1 MIRAVV
7 TGAGRLMG
15 ALIMRHIYNSE
26 GIEIAGAMERE
37 GHPLIGTDVGEVI
50 GMDRT
55 GHLITDLFTMTARD
69 ADVIIDFIPHE
80 TNLKYLR
87 IAAERKIPI
96 VIGTGG
102 LDESELVTVMEMST
116 RTRCILAPHMGYDDI
131 FAWTAIRAAK
141 WIVHQRNGLYDLQD
155 IKSF

>member
-15 ALIMRHIYNSE
+15 ALIMRHIYNSD
-26 GIEIAGAMERE
+26 GIEVGGAMERE
-37 GHPLIGTDVGEVI
+37 GHPLIGTDIGEVI
-50 GMDRT
+50 GMENT
-55 GHLITDLFTMTARD
+55 GHVITDRFTMTSREV
-69 ADVIIDFIPHE
+69 DVIIDFIPHE
-80 TNLKYLR
+80 TDLKYLR
-87 IAAERKIPI
+87 ISAERNIPI

-102 LDESELVTVMEMST
+102 LDKSELVTVLETSA

-131 FAWTAIRAAK
+131 FAWAAIRAAK
-141 WIVHQRNGLYDLQD
+141 WIVHQKNGLYDLQD

>member
-15 ALIMRHIYNSE
+15 AIIMRHIYNSD
-26 GIEIAGAMERE
+26 GIEIAAAMERE
-37 GHPLIGTDVGEVI
+37 GHPLIGTDIGEVI
-50 GMDRT
+50 GLEDT
-55 GHLITDLFTMTARD
+55 GHIITDLFTMTHRD

-87 IAAERKIPI
+87 ISAERNIPI
-96 VIGTGG
+96 VIGTSG
-102 LDESELVTVMEMST
+102 LNPSELALISEASA

-131 FAWTAIRAAK
+131 FAWAAIRAAK
-141 WIVHQRNGLYDLQD
+141 WIVHQKNGLYDLQD

>member
-15 ALIMRHIYNSE
+15 ALIMRHIFNTD
-26 GIEIAGAMERE
+26 GIELAGAMERE
-37 GHPLIGTDVGEVI
+37 GHPLIGTDIGEII
-50 GMDRT
+50 GMDKT
-55 GHLITDLFTMTARD
+55 GYIISDLFTMTRRE

-87 IAAERKIPI
+87 IAAERNIPI
-96 VIGTGG
+96 VIGTSG
-102 LDESELVTVMEMST
+102 LNDFELAAISEASA
-116 RTRCILAPHMGYDDI
+116 RTPCILAPHMGFDDI
-131 FAWTAIRAAK
+131 FAWAAIRAAK
-141 WIVHQRNGLYDLQD
+141 WIVYQKNGLYDLQD

>member
-15 ALIMRHIYNSE
+15 ALIMRHIYSTD

-37 GHPLIGTDVGEVI
+37 GHPLIGTDIGEVI

-55 GHLITDLFTMTARD
+55 GHLITDLFTMTARE

-96 VIGTGG
+96 VIGTSG
-102 LDESELVTVMEMST
+102 LNESELALISKASV

-131 FAWTAIRAAK
+131 FAWSAIRAAK

>member
-15 ALIMRHIYNSE
+15 ALIMRHICNTD

-37 GHPLIGTDVGEVI
+37 GHPLMGTDIGEVI
-50 GMDRT
+50 GMDKT
-55 GHLITDLFTMTARD
+55 GHVISDIFTMTRRE

-87 IAAERKIPI
+87 IAAESNIPI

-102 LDESELVTVMEMST
+102 LNESELAAVSEAST
-116 RTRCILAPHMGYDDI
+116 RTRCILAPHIGYDDI
-131 FAWTAIRAAK
+131 FAWSAIRAAK
-141 WIVHQRNGLYDLQD
+141 WIVYQKNGLYDLQD

>member
-1 MIRAVV
+1 MVRAIV

-15 ALIMRHIYNSE
+15 ALIMRHIYNSD
-26 GIEIAGAMERE
+26 GIEIAGAMEQE
-37 GHPLIGTDVGEVI
+37 SHPLIGTDIGEVI

-55 GHLITDLFTMTARD
+55 GHIITDRFDMTRRE

-80 TNLKYLR
+80 TRLKYLR
-87 IAAERKIPI
+87 IAAERNIPI

-102 LDESELVTVMEMST
+102 LDETELAAILDLSA

-131 FAWTAIRAAK
+131 FAWSAIRAAK
-141 WIVHQRNGLYDLQD
+141 WIVYQKNGLYDLQD
-155 IKSF
+155 IRGL